1 MTFGKIG
8 RPPEDR
14 FVRRCEIFKSVSP
27 LILTVGVR
35 RLSIR
40 QAARAASL
48 SVGGLY
54 HYFPTKREL
63 VLYGF
68 QQETLNRLCQNF
80 IDEYGYLAALDP
92 KQYLEK
98 YSNFVLEQVAFVRP
112 ALLAAIE
119 LGVETFRK
127 FLDSGLN
134 LITARF
140 TNIARSISPEIST
153 ESIGHL
159 ERSLKRVILGAAL
172 DKEITPAAL
181 RSEIFSIFAIYTGLH
196 SVSEFSA

>member
-1 MTFGKIG
+1 
-8 RPPEDR
+8 
-14 FVRRCEIFKSVSP
+14 
-27 LILTVGVR
+27 
-35 RLSIR
+35 
-40 QAARAASL
+40 
-48 SVGGLY
+48 VGGLY
-54 HYFPTKREL
+54 HYFPTKRDL

-68 QQETLNRLCQNF
+68 QEETLNRLCQNF

-92 KQYLEK
+92 GQYLEE
-98 YSNFVLEQVAFVRP
+98 YSSFAVEQIAFVRP

-127 FLDSGLN
+127 VLDSGLS

-140 TNIARSISPEIST
+140 TNIARSMSPEIST
-153 ESIGHL
+153 ESIGQL

-181 RSEIFSIFAIYTGLH
+181 RSEIFSIFAGYARLH
-196 SVSEFSA
+196 GVSEVAAQNGVSGDQVPAQESAI